1 MREELYKEKRRIE
14 ENKNIQSALKLLE
27 EYINRYGEVKTFDFL
42 SKIMEESK
50 PYVEILLQ
58 NKKEEDPQY
67 DENQARKTIAGNNFQ
82 FLVLYLLIINIEN
95 GNLPENLIVLRT
107 KQHKLI
113 DEYATIKVADET
125 QKPDIDLIAFSEEK
139 NKPIVIYSCK
149 TSLRERAGQTHR
161 WKLLLD
167 ITQHCP
173 ILVEKYQLK
182 YSKNREIL
190 TGFITA
196 DFYNEIMQPQQRGIL
211 EFFDFSYVAKDIQ
224 VSPPIKNLSKI
235 IEDLNNLF
243 S

>member
-1 MREELYKEKRRIE
+1 MREELYKEKRKIE
-14 ENKNIQSALKLLE
+14 ENKNIQSALKLLKR
-27 EYINRYGEVKTFDFL
+27 YIKIFGEVKTFDFL

-50 PYVEILLQ
+50 PYVERLLQ
-58 NKKEEDPQY
+58 NRKRKDPLY
-67 DENQARKTIAGNNFQ
+67 DENQARRKIAGNNFQ
-82 FLVLYLLIINIEN
+82 FLVLYLLIINIEKR
-95 GNLPENLIVLRT
+95 NLPENLIVLRT
-107 KQHKLI
+107 NQHKVI

-125 QKPDIDLIAFSEEK
+125 QKPDIDLIAFSEEE

-149 TSLRERAGQTHR
+149 TSLRERAGQTYR

-173 ILVEKYQLK
+173 KLVKKYQLK
-182 YSKNREIL
+182 YSKNRKIL
-190 TGFITA
+190 TSFITA
-196 DFYNEIMQPQQRGIL
+196 DFYNEIMQPQQKGIL